1 MVTVYTGPQLRW
13 EYYRDQEC
21 MKWPFILSCRDLV
34 SNSVWLHFDLVV
46 PTKGMNAVAGSSRCS
61 YTLLGLPGPRVHRLV
76 CFAPLTICGCFVVL
90 QKPLWSA
97 VVLRCKYCSM
107 SFLDFIK
114 GLYFFPGWLCNFKE
128 LSYLFDA
135 KFTGRKFYRWRHDNW
150 PIGQSVIFHA
160 APDTALSIFFFSRE
174 FIIWFK
180 SMQTK
185 QVDLQ
190 TSSLARSLRDLVHWS
205 SLLSLFNL
213 WEADL

>member
-114 GLYFFPGWLCNFKE
+114 GLYFFPGWLCNFVRT
-128 LSYLFDA
+128 FIPV
-135 KFTGRKFYRWRHDNW
+135 WREIHRSKILPVTSWQLTNRTVSD
-150 PIGQSVIFHA
+150 ISRRSRH
-160 APDTALSIFFFSRE
+160 SIVNLFFSRE

>member
-61 YTLLGLPGPRVHRLV
+61 HTLLGLPGPRVHRLV

-114 GLYFFPGWLCNFKE
+114 GLYFFPGWLCNFVRT
-128 LSYLFDA
+128 FIPV
-135 KFTGRKFYRWRHDNW
+135 WREIHRSKILPVTSWQLTNRTVSD
-150 PIGQSVIFHA
+150 ISRRSRH
-160 APDTALSIFFFSRE
+160 SIVNLFFSRE

>member
-1 MVTVYTGPQLRW
+1 
-13 EYYRDQEC
+13 
-21 MKWPFILSCRDLV
+21 
-34 SNSVWLHFDLVV
+34 
-46 PTKGMNAVAGSSRCS
+46 MNAVAGSSRCS

-135 KFTGRKFYRWRHDNW
+135 KFTGRKFYR
-150 PIGQSVIFHA
+150 
-160 APDTALSIFFFSRE
+160 
-174 FIIWFK
+174 
-180 SMQTK
+180 
-185 QVDLQ
+185 
-190 TSSLARSLRDLVHWS
+190 
-205 SLLSLFNL
+205 
-213 WEADL
+213 

>member
-97 VVLRCKYCSM
+97 VLLRCKYCSM

-114 GLYFFPGWLCNFKE
+114 GLYFFPGWLCNFVRT
-128 LSYLFDA
+128 FIPV
-135 KFTGRKFYRWRHDNW
+135 WREIHRSKILPVTSWQLTNRTVSD
-150 PIGQSVIFHA
+150 ISRRSRH
-160 APDTALSIFFFSRE
+160 SIVNLFFSRE

>member
-1 MVTVYTGPQLRW
+1 MVTVFTGPQLGL

-61 YTLLGLPGPRVHRLV
+61 YALLGLPGPRVHRLV

-128 LSYLFDA
+128 LFIPV
-135 KFTGRKFYRWRHDNW
+135 WREIHRSKILPVTSWQLTNRTVSD
-150 PIGQSVIFHA
+150 ISRRSRH
-160 APDTALSIFFFSRE
+160 SIVNLFFSRE
-174 FIIWFK
+174 FIIWFN